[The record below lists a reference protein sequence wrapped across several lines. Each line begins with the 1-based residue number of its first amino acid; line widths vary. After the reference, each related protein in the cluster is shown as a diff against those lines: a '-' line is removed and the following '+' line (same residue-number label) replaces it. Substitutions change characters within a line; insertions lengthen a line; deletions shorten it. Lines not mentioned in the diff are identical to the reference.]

1 LQTTITKPRSVF
13 DELESEVRSYC
24 RSFPTV
30 FNRAKGYKLWDVHGR
45 EYIDFFAGAGALN
58 YGHNNSRLQER
69 LVDYIAADG
78 VTHSLDMS
86 TKAKENFLERFDEI
100 ILKPRGMRYKIMFPG
115 PTGTNA
121 VESALKLARKVT
133 KRDTIICFTNAFHGM
148 TMGSLSVTGNS
159 SKRKGAGVALHNS
172 VFMPYDQFL
181 GQEVNTVEYLQ
192 HFLDD
197 NSSGVDLPAAIILE
211 TVQGEGGINVASF
224 KWLKGVEEVCRQNNI
239 PLIVDDIQVGCGRT
253 GTFFSF
259 EPAGIKP
266 DIVCLSKS
274 ISGYGLPM
282 ALTLIKPELDIW
294 SPGEHNG
301 TFRGNNLAFIT
312 AAEALSYWEDNQ
324 LSSQIKEKGETVSS
338 FLHEMV
344 EEHPEIAGEV
354 RGRGLM
360 QGIACGVPGLAELI
374 CSVAFEKGLI
384 METSGSNSEVCK
396 VMPPLIID
404 NSGLKQGLNIF
415 KDSIK
420 DPQIKNHIKK
430 NPRLKSKKKAPSF
443 RALAKLK

>member
-1 LQTTITKPRSVF
+1 MQTTITKPRSVF